1 MIRVPAALVAVLLGV
16 ALTAGCSGSGG
27 APAPPPGPPITNVPA
42 PAPIQPV
49 RVDIPQIN
57 AHSTLI
63 PLGLLTSGPRKG
75 AVDEPDVNHPQQA
88 GYFCV
93 AAGPGVPPPSCSSGV
108 APGQLGPA
116 IIIGHVDGS
125 PAGRGGAHQLGVF
138 FHLHELRAGDVIDV
152 TRADGSVVS
161 FEVYRSIQVAKTGFP
176 SNAVYG
182 NTATPELRL
191 ITCTGRFVG
200 GQFGYNDNIIVFAKL
215 KSVTPPTPAPG
226 PVVHP

>member
-1 MIRVPAALVAVLLGV
+1 MIRIPAALLAVIAGV
-16 ALTAGCSGSGG
+16 ALVAGCTGNGG
-27 APAPPPGPPITNVPA
+27 APAPPRGIPVITATAPPPL
-42 PAPIQPV
+42 QPV
-49 RVDIPQIN
+49 SVDIPQIGV
-57 AHSTLI
+57 HSTLI

-93 AAGPGVPPPSCSSGV
+93 ATGPGVPPPACSSGV

-125 PAGRGGAHQLGVF
+125 PATSGGAHQLGVF
-138 FHLHELRAGDVIDV
+138 FRLHELRGGDKISV
-152 TRADGSVVS
+152 TRTDGSVVT
-161 FEVYRSIQVAKTGFP
+161 FAVYRSIQVAKTGFP
-176 SNAVYG
+176 SQEVYG

-200 GQFGYNDNIIVFAKL
+200 GELGYNDNIVVFARQV
-215 KSVTPPTPAPG
+215 SVTPPSPLPG
-226 PVVHP
+226 PVVTP